1 MWHGGRGRQT
11 DRQDGRKN
19 EGGQRAR
26 LNNLGMTSSCRLEL
40 GGSIA
45 FFFFFFFL
53 LCFLVLSFQAAPPEL
68 FVNTDCLAKKH
79 LPTSKSGR
87 EEQETHRWLG
97 NHSLAYRK
105 LSQRQF
111 FSVSHPSVL
120 SSLGEH
126 IRNHRSTLTEGSG
139 ARQEKGAT
147 YMDWRVLPW
156 DKSWGPHVDSAV
168 CFLLECLARHG
179 GRGQKTS
186 VTVL

>member
-1 MWHGGRGRQT
+1 MWHGGGGRQT

-26 LNNLGMTSSCRLEL
+26 LNNLGMTSSCRLEH

-45 FFFFFFFL
+45 FFFFLALFFGTLFPS
-53 LCFLVLSFQAAPPEL
+53 CPPEL

-97 NHSLAYRK
+97 NHSLAYR
-105 LSQRQF
+105 SQRQF
-111 FSVSHPSVL
+111 FFVSHPSVL

-139 ARQEKGAT
+139 ARQEKSAT
-147 YMDWRVLPW
+147 YMDWKVLPR
-156 DKSWGPHVDSAV
+156 DKSWGPRVESAV
-168 CFLLECLARHG
+168 CFLLECLARRG